1 MKQAE
6 FKASKLGMIVDASAT
21 AAKWGAR
28 GALVLTVGAVVTD
41 TVQAGPTAAAENF
54 VKSATF
60 YDVTVEPMGQ
70 WFNKTYEQMERGQM
84 NNDSPIGQNL
94 NLKQN
99 LINGGGDNP
108 EEQQ

>member
-1 MKQAE
+1 
-6 FKASKLGMIVDASAT
+6 
-21 AAKWGAR
+21 
-28 GALVLTVGAVVTD
+28 
-41 TVQAGPTAAAENF
+41 
-54 VKSATF
+54 
-60 YDVTVEPMGQ
+60 MGR